1 MEGKRRLSGA
11 AGLLCSCRTVNRHF
25 MCKSTSPVIVNFS
38 EKIRGIRPPCPP
50 AVTGKQVTIT
60 LYDPKGLMAGRDDLK
75 TALTQVA
82 QFYGALKTA
91 QGLAASLAADLSLYT
106 FTAVYKAA
114 APGAN
119 EIAALGRMD
128 FPLYVFN
135 SPGLS
140 PNSSSLEEIKAIMN
154 LHGLAGFSNLRILQ
168 QNPDTL
174 PILTTPVDFI
184 KSVDESWADQFV
196 LGFGFPGNYYA
207 KGTCNK
213 LGIIKL
219 DALEKNKPVNASAA
233 DRFRGVLIHEL
244 GHMFAVRHDE
254 GSIPLTIMHK
264 EYKGGLTHFSNEQ
277 IDVIRDTLKKLSP

>member
-1 MEGKRRLSGA
+1 
-11 AGLLCSCRTVNRHF
+11 
-25 MCKSTSPVIVNFS
+25 MCKTTSPVIVNFS
-38 EKIRGIRPPCPP
+38 EKIRGIRPPCPA

-60 LYDPKGLMAGRDDLK
+60 LYDPKGLMSGRDDLK

-82 QFYGALKTA
+82 QFYD
-91 QGLAASLAADLSLYT
+91 GLEQVPGLPASLAADLSLYT

-119 EIAALGRMD
+119 EIAGLGRMD
-128 FPLYVFN
+128 FPLYIFN

-140 PNSSSLEEIKAIMN
+140 PNSSSLDEIKAIMKM
-154 LHGLAGFSNLRILQ
+154 HGLAGFSNLRVLQ

-174 PILTTPVDFI
+174 PILTTPVDFN
-184 KSVDESWADQFV
+184 KSVDDSWADQFV

-219 DALEKNKPVNASAA
+219 DALEKNKPANASAA
-233 DRFRGVLIHEL
+233 ERFRGVLIHEL

-254 GSIPLTIMHK
+254 DNEPATIMQK
-264 EYKGGLTHFSNEQ
+264 KYEGGASNFSNAQ